1 MRITLC
7 LLVSVISLSL
17 SGQSV
22 VGVWKT
28 VDDVDGLDK
37 SHLELKEVDGK
48 LQGKII
54 KLLDSAEGD
63 KCLECEGDKK
73 NAPLV
78 GMEII
83 WNMKNKN
90 GTYDGGKILDPKTG
104 KVYKCKIALGDD
116 PDELKVRG
124 YIGFS
129 LMGRTQTWY
138 RVDN

>member
-1 MRITLC
+1 MKIILSFIIC
-7 LLVSVISLSL
+7 ILSISLSA
-17 SGQSV
+17 QSV

-28 VDDVDGLDK
+28 VDDTDGLDK
-37 SHLELKEVDGK
+37 SHVELKEVDGK

-54 KLLDSAEGD
+54 KLLAAAEGD
-63 KCLECEGDKK
+63 KCLECDGDKK

-83 WNMKNKN
+83 WNLKNKK

-104 KVYKCKIALGDD
+104 KEYKCKITLGED

-138 RVDN
+138 RVK

>member
-1 MRITLC
+1 MKIILSFIIC
-7 LLVSVISLSL
+7 LLSISLSA
-17 SGQSV
+17 QSV

-28 VDDVDGLDK
+28 VDDNDGLDK
-37 SHLELKEVDGK
+37 SHVELKEVNGK

-54 KLLDSAEGD
+54 KLLAAAEGD
-63 KCLECEGDKK
+63 KCLECDGDKK

-83 WNMKNKN
+83 WNMKNKS

-104 KVYKCKIALGDD
+104 KEYKCKITLGED

-138 RVDN
+138 RVK